1 MDHTKK
7 GGNQKSGNHFFHH
20 KSRTKVSLWTRI
32 VPIFWSADFGCLFQV
47 RDGSKDASSASRSG
61 RSSRGVAAQRATG
74 DLDSRTMGVAPM
86 VRAVS
91 SGGDTAARSAF
102 SQVQRRSCDWIG
114 SAVLILR

>member
-1 MDHTKK
+1 VDQNRSHI
-7 GGNQKSGNHFFHH
+7 
-20 KSRTKVSLWTRI
+20 L
-32 VPIFWSADFGCLFQV
+32 SADFGCLIRKSWLPFPQV